1 MTDQPGWIKLAQG
14 RDGAVLQAG
23 GAWTVEYAADL
34 DRQVDQLPAD
44 GGARALDLGEIEA
57 IDTAG
62 AWLLARATGQGESPS
77 RATGQ
82 GESPGIPWQNLPA
95 EFQPLAERVLTA
107 GPKVL
112 PDKPPPRT
120 TTDWVADV
128 GAGVEEALTE
138 TLNLVA
144 FFGEFVLAAGRV
156 IANPRRFRWTALLVH
171 IEQTGINA
179 LPIVGLIS
187 FLVGVV
193 LAYQGADQLRNFN
206 AMPLTVNLVGISV
219 LREMGILLTAI
230 VIAGRSGS
238 AFTAQIGTMQV
249 SEEVDALRT
258 MGLDPMEVLVIPRV
272 TALVITLPILTFFAD
287 LMGLLGGGVMYVV
300 LSSETFAQYVG
311 RLNDVVTPTMFW
323 VGMVKAPVFAILIAL
338 VGCFEGLRVSGS
350 AESVGKMTTRSV
362 VEGIFLVIIFDAL
375 FSILFSILSI

>member
-34 DRQVDQLPAD
+34 DRQVQSLPKESAV
-44 GGARALDLGEIEA
+44 RLLDLAEIEA

-62 AWLLARATGQGESPS
+62 AWLLARASGQGE
-77 RATGQ
+77 AQ
-82 GESPGIPWQNLPA
+82 EIPWQNLPP
-95 EFQPLAERVLTA
+95 EFHPLAERVLTA
-107 GPKVL
+107 GPTVV
-112 PDKPPPRT
+112 PDRPRERT
-120 TTDWVADV
+120 ITDWVADV
-128 GAGVEEALTE
+128 GEAVEEALVE
-138 TLNLVA
+138 GLNLIA
-144 FFGEFVLAAGRV
+144 FFGEFVLAVGRV
-156 IANPRRFRWTALLVH
+156 ILHPRRFRWISLLVH

-179 LPIVGLIS
+179 VPIVGLIS

-193 LAYQGADQLRNFN
+193 IAYQGADQLRQFN
-206 AMPLTVNLVGISV
+206 AQFLTVNMVGISV

-230 VIAGRSGS
+230 VVAGRSGS

-258 MGLDPMEVLVIPRV
+258 MGLDPMEVLALPRV
-272 TALVITLPILTFFAD
+272 AALVITLPILTFFAD
-287 LMGLLGGGVMYVV
+287 LMGLFGGGVMCV
-300 LSSETFAQYVG
+300 LLIDMTFGQYVA
-311 RLNDVVTPTMFW
+311 RLHDVVTATQFW

-338 VGCFEGLRVSGS
+338 VGCFEGLRVTGS
-350 AESVGKMTTRSV
+350 AESVGRMTTRSV

>member
-1 MTDQPGWIKLAQG
+1 MADQPGWIKLVQG
-14 RDGAVLQAG
+14 PDGAELRAG
-23 GAWTVEYAADL
+23 GAWIVEHAAAL
-34 DRQVDQLPAD
+34 DRLIAETAKAAPPK
-44 GGARALDLGEIEA
+44 ALDLAEVTLL
-57 IDTAG
+57 DSAG
-62 AWLLARATGQGESPS
+62 AWLLARATSQGE
-77 RATGQ
+77 AGAV
-82 GESPGIPWQNLPA
+82 PWLNLA
-95 EFQPLAERVLTA
+95 SEFQPLAERVLAA
-107 GPKVL
+107 GPKVT
-112 PDKPPPRT
+112 PERPRPRT
-120 TTDWVADV
+120 FTDWVADV
-128 GAGVEEALTE
+128 GEGAEEAFNEALD
-138 TLNLVA
+138 LVA
-144 FFGEFVLAAGRV
+144 FFGEFVLALGRV
-156 IANPRRFRWTALLVH
+156 ILRPRRFRWKPLLVH

-193 LAYQGADQLRNFN
+193 LAYQGADQLRQFG
-206 AMPLTVNLVGISV
+206 AQIFTVNMVGVSV

-230 VIAGRSGS
+230 VVAGRSGS

-258 MGLDPMEVLVIPRV
+258 MGLDPMEVLAIPRV
-272 TALVITLPILTFFAD
+272 AALVISLPLLTFFAD
-287 LMGLLGGGVMYVV
+287 LMGLLGGGVMCV
-300 LSSETFAQYVG
+300 LLVDITFGQYLG
-311 RLNDVVTPTMFW
+311 LLNNAVTATHFW